1 MAETFSSGDAQYL
14 PIYGG
19 GGTTD
24 SNSPYASLLY
34 LLRSHSPTSS
44 ELFSYIGLFVSVGT
58 LLFLLGIAV
67 TASAIGFI
75 VFFPLI
81 IISSPI
87 WLPVFVVVGVFLS
100 VAGFLVGTLALGSWT
115 YRYYRGMHPVG
126 SDQMDYARSRIY
138 DTASHVKDYA
148 REYGGYFHGRA
159 KDAAP
164 GA

>member
-126 SDQMDYARSRIY
+126 CRGQAGHALRLGPGRRGRDRL
-138 DTASHVKDYA
+138 DT
-148 REYGGYFHGRA
+148 HGADPRGPP
-159 KDAAP
+159 AP
-164 GA
+164 KGRRGV